1 MSKFQFKSTR
11 ILTALA
17 ANVAAFGLLAG
28 EAVQTEENV
37 SPEETNVSLN
47 VTGGEEEGNQPSSDF
62 EGERP
67 SGGSDLNQG
76 QNGDAGTPVEGVN
89 DQNTPGQ
96 DSPSAKEPQATR
108 VLAAESTNEGETGG
122 SQKSNDD
129 NGTSEGAADQT
140 TNNFS
145 EEAAGPDGTPED
157 LGFTVGEAQPVEADK
172 SLDVEMSGLSLRGA
186 F

>member
-17 ANVAAFGLLAG
+17 ANVAAFGLFAR
-28 EAVQTEENV
+28 EAVQAEENV

-47 VTGGEEEGNQPSSDF
+47 VTTVGEEEGNQPRSDF

-108 VLAAESTNEGETGG
+108 VLAAESTNEEEAG
-122 SQKSNDD
+122 SSQESNDD
-129 NGTSEGAADQT
+129 NGTSEGAAD
-140 TNNFS
+140 
-145 EEAAGPDGTPED
+145 
-157 LGFTVGEAQPVEADK
+157 
-172 SLDVEMSGLSLRGA
+172 
-186 F
+186 